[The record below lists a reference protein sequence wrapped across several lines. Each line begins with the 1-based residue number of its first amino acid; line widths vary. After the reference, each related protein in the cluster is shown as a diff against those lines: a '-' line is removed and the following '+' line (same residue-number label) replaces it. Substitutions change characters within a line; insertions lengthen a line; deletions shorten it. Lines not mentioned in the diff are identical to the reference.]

1 VFERTSRYASL
12 EEGSLVVSDPD
23 GRPRVVTFKRRR
35 FLPPADDLTTVAEH
49 VVTEGERL
57 DRITAR
63 YLGDPT
69 QYWRVCDANEVF
81 RPTEL
86 TEEPGRRV
94 RIAMVDP
101 GVRRRP

>member
-1 VFERTSRYASL
+1 VFDRTSRYASL
-12 EEGSLVVSDPD
+12 DEASLVVPDPD
-23 GRPRVVTFKRRR
+23 GGARIVTFKRRR
-35 FLPPADDLTTVAEH
+35 FLPLAEDMTTVAEH
-49 VVTEGERL
+49 VVIDGERL
-57 DRITAR
+57 DTIAAR

-69 QYWRVCDANEVF
+69 QFWRVCDANEVL

-101 GVRRRP
+101 GVRQRP